1 MASLPKLRPFSPS
14 VRNDFNNPRRFP
26 DNQGRQPPS
35 SDPNNQYRDPLL
47 SSYLGKGARLA
58 SIDSYHDYPEDN
70 DSLSDHTLLPSD
82 TRCPLIAEDDGEFL
96 SDTPP
101 AILEVAPSI
110 QCPYPSNLASTPP
123 RAATEEDAPNIEE
136 MEKPGAPKP
145 SENFVHSEVIASP
158 SRSLD
163 KFPSSPSHGF
173 PYDDRANTMSTVC
186 SSQQPPAYSV
196 ADTSK
201 ISSRDPET
209 MSPFHR
215 FRSAAVG
222 VHAAVRLT
230 RMQRLTKK
238 AKWASKKFIV
248 FTLSKVGLTCV
259 VAAYVIFGA
268 FLFAHLESH
277 ELEPQT
283 TPSTVGAVGTPL
295 DVRLSPNLPEY
306 SDMEED
312 VLKLREKYLANMW
325 NTTIELNV
333 FYFDLWHENIKADL
347 EGFERGLLEIVKK
360 HSLPGLTTAPSVTTA
375 ATINTSD
382 TTDAPAAAAAQTQ
395 QDQSWSYATAL
406 LFCVAVVTTIGY
418 GDIVPTTPEGKVAC
432 MFYALIGIPMM
443 LLCLANIGHF
453 LAACF
458 RFLWQHARLLCLVKE
473 KKNDTTTA

>member
-26 DNQGRQPPS
+26 DNQGRQAPS

-238 AKWASKKFIV
+238 AKWASKVRRRTFTMKLIAERTSAKKEKTHIPYCFCFVLFWVLFI
-248 FTLSKVGLTCV
+248 FCMENTPFNMHGPL
-259 VAAYVIFGA
+259 A
-268 FLFAHLESH
+268 LFA
-277 ELEPQT
+277 
-283 TPSTVGAVGTPL
+283 
-295 DVRLSPNLPEY
+295 
-306 SDMEED
+306 
-312 VLKLREKYLANMW
+312 
-325 NTTIELNV
+325 
-333 FYFDLWHENIKADL
+333 FYD
-347 EGFERGLLEIVKK
+347 
-360 HSLPGLTTAPSVTTA
+360 
-375 ATINTSD
+375 
-382 TTDAPAAAAAQTQ
+382 
-395 QDQSWSYATAL
+395 
-406 LFCVAVVTTIGY
+406 
-418 GDIVPTTPEGKVAC
+418 
-432 MFYALIGIPMM
+432 
-443 LLCLANIGHF
+443 F
-453 LAACF
+453 L
-458 RFLWQHARLLCLVKE
+458 
-473 KKNDTTTA
+473 